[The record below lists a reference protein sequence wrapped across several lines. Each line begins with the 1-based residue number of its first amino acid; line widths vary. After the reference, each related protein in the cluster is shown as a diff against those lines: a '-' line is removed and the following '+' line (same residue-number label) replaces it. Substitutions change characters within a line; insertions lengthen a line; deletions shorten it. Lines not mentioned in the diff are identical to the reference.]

1 MHLLRIVAVPLMPVS
16 LMPVP
21 MPVMI
26 MPVSVP
32 MRMPG
37 IRTEVGQG
45 MEEDVT

>member
-1 MHLLRIVAVPLMPVS
+1 MPVS
-16 LMPVP
+16 LMPMIMIVPVP
-21 MPVMI
+21 MIMAVM
-26 MPVSVP
+26 VVP